1 GDRQRRCFRHR
12 CRRMIRAAST
22 RSEHQT
28 IHAACAALGR
38 LGLPALFALI
48 ARLAFS
54 NLADVFPQL
63 RTALNRLA
71 VMIDATGEQGQSAA
85 RNFAQESKRRTLPAS
100 KLPVSDNLCFT
111 TASAATR
118 IVIPHHSTVLAR
130 ARSPM
135 LHAFNATLPTDRFP
149 PLSGDHHI
157 DIQNLQ
163 AFLEHMFRP
172 RLPTSFKLQ
181 IDVCIG
187 IIGFLLVLCA
197 PIVLHRLLC
206 RRAWL
211 FKLWHVGGG
220 TFVIPNAVLAFLL
233 LEALFG
239 MLWISYAIITLEH
252 YRYHNFQRSYFAWRT
267 LIWTVLWTGCWWTS
281 FGLLSAFPDALTLK
295 TKGRRQKSLILSPV
309 VFNIACWGVPLLQY
323 ASILPLVII
332 DSRDNAAA
340 AAGFET
346 WLDDVQVALRGAV
359 PDAVFEQL
367 RSRAMH
373 LWLDMTEVYWYF
385 GVIMACLCCWSIV
398 ALLVFMPVG
407 AHVLLRIRLQL
418 QLEVFKMQ
426 AAGGRL
432 VDRRP
437 ESGVD
442 IEQDSPGLPRRSECF
457 SATTSGLPPLRE
469 PAESS
474 PSSRHKPGIARE
486 RLIQN
491 LKRLFKN
498 LLVQYLGISVAI
510 LCFFFASGK
519 DALQVYS
526 AARRNDTIRTETQSI
541 LFAAWTMVV
550 FASLTL
556 FCTYRR
562 SFDPSL
568 SVDLSDE
575 GPLTLAP
582 RSVLVGLRIPL
593 SLLWNKCSQSAA
605 SRVATE
611 ARGPKCPPSQT
622 GSQASSLPAVLIT
635 SPTRSTLSATAD
647 SCQCCR
653 SARASDR
660 SGDTLVSPSKSC
672 FKATWTHKVAAT
684 PPPVELFFAT
694 PFGKV
699 PAVLAS
705 APPPR
710 PRSFSMNATVTRIAC
725 YDIEELAPTSPD
737 SSLNKDGYLR
747 ELSMSSVKRRGSK
760 HSRCSSLSTKNA
772 VAPSDHARTLA
783 RYGRVASIGIDAPR
797 KVETTTKLAGRL
809 STADLRSFGRDLRS
823 FGRVADAAE
832 MQVVPQLDMDAKC
845 FVPPATFVK
854 GNNHVEGNHDGG
866 GEPVSPEQPTEMT
879 GMVPGNGLPASDMQ
893 DRPEFR

>member
-1 GDRQRRCFRHR
+1 MPSPSFPSDDPRSVDTLGAPNYPCSLRRFGALRPLCIV
-12 CRRMIRAAST
+12 CT
-22 RSEHQT
+22 YRS
-28 IHAACAALGR
+28 
-38 LGLPALFALI
+38 
-48 ARLAFS
+48 LAFN
-54 NLADVFPQL
+54 NLAHVFSQQ
-63 RTALNRLA
+63 RIALNRLA
-71 VMIDATGEQGQSAA
+71 VMIDATGEAG
-85 RNFAQESKRRTLPAS
+85 SKRRTKLCHSSQGSKRRKLPAS
-100 KLPVSDNLCFT
+100 KLPVSIKSSGT

-118 IVIPHHSTVLAR
+118 IVIPHQSTVLAR
-130 ARSPM
+130 ARAPM
-135 LHAFNATLPTDRFP
+135 LHAFNATLPTDKFP
-149 PLSGDHHI
+149 PLSGDHQI
-157 DIQNLQ
+157 DIQDLQ

-172 RLPTSFKLQ
+172 QLPTSFKLQ
-181 IDVCIG
+181 IYLCIG
-187 IIGFLLVLCA
+187 IVSFLLVLCA
-197 PIVLHRLLC
+197 PIVLQRLLY

-239 MLWISYAIITLEH
+239 MLWIAYAIITLEH
-252 YRYHNFQRSYFAWRT
+252 YRYHNYQRSYFAWRT

-295 TKGRRQKSLILSPV
+295 TKGRRQKSLILSPA

-332 DSRDNAAA
+332 DSRDNASV

-359 PDAVFEQL
+359 PDAVFAQL
-367 RSRAMH
+367 RLRAMH

-385 GVIMACLCCWSIV
+385 GVIMASLCCWSIV

-418 QLEVFKMQ
+418 QLETLKMQ

-432 VDRRP
+432 VDRRL

-442 IEQDSPGLPRRSECF
+442 IDQDSPGLPRRSERF
-457 SATTSGLPPLRE
+457 SATASGLPPLRE
-469 PAESS
+469 PARPSPNS
-474 PSSRHKPGIARE
+474 RPSSRTARE
-486 RLIQN
+486 RLVQN

-575 GPLTLAP
+575 EPSTLAP
-582 RSVLVGLRIPL
+582 RSVLVGLRTPL
-593 SLLWNKCSQSAA
+593 SHLWNKCSQSAA

-611 ARGPKCPPSQT
+611 ASGLECLTIQT
-622 GSQASSLPAVLIT
+622 GNEASSRPALLIT
-635 SPTRSTLSATAD
+635 TPTQSTLSVAAD
-647 SCQCCR
+647 SCQCCW
-653 SARASDR
+653 SAPASDR
-660 SGDTLVSPSKSC
+660 SGDTLVSSSKSC
-672 FKATWTHKVAAT
+672 FKTSLTHKVAAVS
-684 PPPVELFFAT
+684 PAVEIFFAT
-694 PFGKV
+694 PFGKMPAV
-699 PAVLAS
+699 PAS
-705 APPPR
+705 ALRPR
-710 PRSFSMNATVTRIAC
+710 IRSFSMNATDTRIAC
-725 YDIEELAPTSPD
+725 LDIEEELAPTSSN
-737 SSLNKDGYLR
+737 SSPGKQGYLR
-747 ELSMSSVKRRGSK
+747 KDSTSSVKRRRSK
-760 HSRCSSLSTKNA
+760 RSRCSSISTKNA
-772 VAPSDHARTLA
+772 VVLSDHARAFAGYAQVAASGSNAPQKAESTPILA
-783 RYGRVASIGIDAPR
+783 RRI
-797 KVETTTKLAGRL
+797 
-809 STADLRSFGRDLRS
+809 STAEVRSSRRI
-823 FGRVADAAE
+823 ADAEE
-832 MQVVPQLDMDAKC
+832 MHFVPQLDMEAKC
-845 FVPPATFVK
+845 FVPPGTLVK
-854 GNNHVEGNHDGG
+854 EDDKVKEDHEG
-866 GEPVSPEQPTEMT
+866 
-879 GMVPGNGLPASDMQ
+879 
-893 DRPEFR
+893 